1 MGHRTRVL
9 GIFMLALVTA
19 CSSTDSQDKAAATDD
34 RGMGASDP
42 NSHVGDGD
50 VGDGDGDLA
59 GDGDGDSGG
68 LAAGDSVDEESQS
81 SSPDPEPRDEE
92 VANPFVDA
100 SKDPFSTF
108 GADVDSASYDYFRQT
123 VSEYGSLPEPSHVR
137 IEDFVNFFPYEYP
150 APAFEAEEPFSI
162 ALAAT
167 PHPLGRA
174 TKLVRVGIQAAAA
187 PSEKKPVNLVY
198 LVDVSGSMSSP
209 DKLPLVQVV
218 MQNSLNVLSA
228 TDVVSV
234 VTYAGETSV
243 HLAPTPVKDR
253 KTIEAAIAG
262 LDSGGGTAGGAGIQL
277 AYEQAQKGFIEGGI
291 NHVILCTDGDF
302 NIGISDTDGLVSLIR
317 EKRDT
322 GVTLTALGFG
332 HGDLNDAMM
341 ETVSNAGNGMY
352 SVVFS
357 QDQAVEYANKR
368 LLSTMFHVA
377 KDMKIQVEWN
387 PALVHAYRL
396 LGYEDRAVA
405 DDDFRDDTVD
415 GGEVGAGHRVTALY
429 EVVLTGEDVPMPPG
443 APALDPGEMSML
455 TSEIG
460 EGELVRVKVRYKQPG
475 ASDQAPAS
483 EVARAITPADVAELS
498 GREGEDVAWSAAVA
512 GFAEVLRA
520 SPYAS
525 KAELAAIGTIVDAQK
540 QRDTARGEFA
550 SLYDLALGLMSTA
563 AP

>member
-1 MGHRTRVL
+1 MGHHSRVC
-9 GIFMLALVTA
+9 GSIMLALLGA
-19 CSSTDSQDKAAATDD
+19 CAGEDLKSEALSDS
-34 RGMGASDP
+34 GYPGAPASQ
-42 NSHVGDGD
+42 N
-50 VGDGDGDLA
+50 A
-59 GDGDGDSGG
+59 GDGDS
-68 LAAGDSVDEESQS
+68 AA
-81 SSPDPEPRDEE
+81 SPPSTIDPEPHPAE

-123 VSEYGSLPEPSHVR
+123 VSVFESLPEPAYVR

-150 APAFEAEEPFSI
+150 APAFEDEKPFSI

-167 PHPLGRA
+167 PHPLGRP

-187 PSEKKPVNLVY
+187 PTAKKPVNLVY
-198 LVDVSGSMSSP
+198 LVDVSGSMADPS
-209 DKLPLVQVV
+209 KLPLVKVV
-218 MQNSLNVLSA
+218 MQNSLNVLGEA
-228 TDVVSV
+228 DMVSV

-243 HLAPTPVKDR
+243 HLTPTPAKNR
-253 KTIEAAIAG
+253 KAIEAAIAG

-277 AYEQAQKGFIEGGI
+277 AYEQAQKGFIDGGI
-291 NHVILCTDGDF
+291 NHVVLCTDGDF
-302 NIGISDTDGLVSLIR
+302 NIGISDSDGLVKLIR

-322 GVTLTALGFG
+322 GITLTALGFG
-332 HGDLNDAMM
+332 HDNLNDAMM
-341 ETVSNAGNGMY
+341 EKVSNAGNGMY
-352 SVVFS
+352 SVVYS
-357 QDQAVEYANKR
+357 QDQAVEYANER

-405 DDDFRDDTVD
+405 DDDFRDDAVD

-429 EVVLTGEDVPMPPG
+429 EVVLAGESVPMPAG
-443 APALDPGEMSML
+443 APALDPGEKSML
-455 TSEIG
+455 TPEIG
-460 EGELVRVKVRYKQPG
+460 QGELVRVKVRYKQPG
-475 ASDQAPAS
+475 ASDQDAAS
-483 EVARAITPADVAELS
+483 EVARAITPTDVAELS

-512 GFAEVLRA
+512 GFAELLRA

-525 KAELAAIGTIVDAQK
+525 QSDLKVIGVIVDAQK
-540 QRDTARGEFA
+540 QRDVARGEFA
-550 SLYDLALGLMSTA
+550 SLFARARAMMSRA